1 MHAPGPAAE
10 SGLFDHARPAGEP
23 ARFSIDA
30 GAGLL
35 LGANSAGAALWGLDP
50 AGADLPLTLDGAM
63 PGLQQLRRLT
73 EDPAPLPSSREAN
86 LIFWTPR
93 GTLRLAARIEPEAAS
108 PGRLWLTACG
118 AGPSPAADDA
128 AAGED
133 RSLPR
138 AQTQPQV
145 GPGAWLAHELRTPLG
160 AVIAYA
166 EILKD
171 EHFGPIANARYK
183 GYARDIYDSARHAL
197 SVVDSL
203 LRGGSGHSLVPPLAV
218 AELDPLRVVDSCL
231 TVARPLA
238 ERAGLRL
245 GTRSPPSTPRIIAD
259 ELTLKQ
265 MLLNLLTNAVKFAR
279 PGDSITIEITCD
291 GSGTLSIAVADTGP
305 GMALD
310 DAQMPCAA
318 GGVDRAARH
327 AAAGLGL
334 GLPLTRALA
343 AANGAAFA
351 IDSAPG
357 RGTRATIAFG
367 PTRVVSR
374 NAQ

>member
-1 MHAPGPAAE
+1 MSMHAPGPAAE
-10 SGLFDHARPAGEP
+10 SGLFDHTRLAGER
-23 ARFSIDA
+23 AQFSLDA

-35 LGANSAGAALWGLDP
+35 TRANGAGLALWGLDADG
-50 AGADLPLTLDGAM
+50 AGLPLALDSAM
-63 PGLQQLRRLT
+63 PALQQLRAIASRSASMRGAGEAMLT
-73 EDPAPLPSSREAN
+73 L
-86 LIFWTPR
+86 WTRR
-93 GTLRLAARIEPEAAS
+93 GVVQLAARVEPDASS
-108 PGRLWLTACG
+108 PGRFQVTALG
-118 AGPSPAADDA
+118 DGPAASA
-128 AAGED
+128 TSA
-133 RSLPR
+133 R
-138 AQTQPQV
+138 ATQPV
-145 GPGAWLAHELRTPLG
+145 VAPEAWLAHELRTPLG

-171 EHFGPIANARYK
+171 EHFGPMANARYK

-203 LRGGSGHSLVPPLAV
+203 LRSGAGHSLVPPLAV
-218 AELDPLRVVDSCL
+218 AELDPLRVVESCL

-265 MLLNLLTNAVKFAR
+265 MLLNLLTNAIKFAR
-279 PGDSITIEITCD
+279 PGDSITVDVAWD

-318 GGVDRAARH
+318 SGSDRAVRH

-343 AANGAAFA
+343 AANGATFA

-357 RGTRATIAFG
+357 HGTRATIAFASS
-367 PTRVVSR
+367 RLVSR
-374 NAQ
+374 NPP